1 MPTSKHDSLE
11 IKPID
16 LKEYCCK
23 QSKHSHVPTVPRRAI
38 LLAPSGSGKTVL
50 LSNLIL
56 NIYRG
61 CFERIVVFSP
71 SIDLDK
77 TWEPV
82 KKYQSDVMR
91 VDGKGK
97 EKLYFD
103 HYDPTDL
110 DHIIDTQRKVIK
122 MMKTANRKKLFSV
135 LVVID
140 DFADDPVFTRQS
152 KLLHSLFT
160 RGRHNSISTIVS
172 TQKFAAIHPIV
183 RVNATSLIV
192 YRLRNNKELES
203 FLEEV
208 SGLTGKKELLAIY
221 KVATEDEYSFLYVNL
236 GARQVSEV
244 FYKNFTGRI
253 ELEDATN
260 D

>member
-1 MPTSKHDSLE
+1 MPSKHNSLE

-16 LKEYCCK
+16 LREYSCK
-23 QSKHSHVPTVPRRAI
+23 QSVHAHVPKVPLRML

-61 CFERIVVFSP
+61 CFERIFVFSP
-71 SIDLDK
+71 SIELDK

-82 KKYQSDVMR
+82 NKYQSDIMR
-91 VDGKGK
+91 ADEKGK
-97 EKLYFD
+97 DKLYFD
-103 HYDPTDL
+103 HYNPSDL
-110 DHIIDTQRKVIK
+110 ENIIDTQHKIIK
-122 MMKTANRKKLFSV
+122 MMKSANRKKLFSI

-140 DFADDPVFTRQS
+140 DFADDPIFTRQS

-183 RVNATSLIV
+183 RVNAVALIV
-192 YRLRNNKELES
+192 YRLRNNKELDS

-208 SGLTGKKELLAIY
+208 SALTGKKELLSIY
-221 KVATEDEYSFLYVNL
+221 RIATEDEYSFLYVNL
-236 GARQVSEV
+236 AARKVSEM

-253 ELEDATN
+253 ELEEPTN